1 MIIVRNLESAI
12 PRGIVPVISPSE
24 LNAILGNV
32 ASSAR
37 NHWIKRASE
46 DSSSFSGDYVRGIQ
60 PAVAQS
66 ANRHVVALVGEI
78 PHMLEKGSPRLD
90 MRDTLLGPNDPV
102 AKMGE
107 RGKHKTKDGGF
118 FRAIPFR
125 HTAPGAGK
133 ASGRSMG
140 SAYAGHDAISDS
152 RKLGRDVYK
161 SAKSLSATRTSPYGK
176 TQWGGRLNVPS
187 VPLLKAH
194 HKSSIYQGMV
204 RKEKTYEKAT
214 QNQYFTFRTISTSV
228 VGDSWIRKPIE
239 ARNYAVKV
247 SEFVSK
253 MLPDAVSAYFEG
265 NK

>member
-1 MIIVRNLESAI
+1 
-12 PRGIVPVISPSE
+12 
-24 LNAILGNV
+24 
-32 ASSAR
+32 
-37 NHWIKRASE
+37 
-46 DSSSFSGDYVRGIQ
+46 
-60 PAVAQS
+60 
-66 ANRHVVALVGEI
+66 
-78 PHMLEKGSPRLD
+78 
-90 MRDTLLGPNDPV
+90 
-102 AKMGE
+102 
-107 RGKHKTKDGGF
+107 
-118 FRAIPFR
+118 
-125 HTAPGAGK
+125 
-133 ASGRSMG
+133 MG